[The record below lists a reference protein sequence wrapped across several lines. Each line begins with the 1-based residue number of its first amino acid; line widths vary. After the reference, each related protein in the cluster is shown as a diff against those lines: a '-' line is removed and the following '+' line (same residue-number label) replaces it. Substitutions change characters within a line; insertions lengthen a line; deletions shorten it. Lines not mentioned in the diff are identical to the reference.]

1 MVRLRRPAGSA
12 ASFAATR
19 ISSLTASLALIV
31 GGSLAAPPAT
41 AVPTE
46 HGTAGIGDSYF
57 PLDGNGGYEVAGYKI
72 RNRYRFTTK
81 HLSGHTT
88 LTVRATQDLSTF
100 SLDFLLP
107 VDRVRIDGR
116 TVPHSRPRP
125 HEVRVAPPTTIAAGE
140 RFRVR
145 VDYAGFPARKWY
157 AGESNWL
164 ADRHEVVAMN
174 QPHMAPWWFPAN
186 DHPADKARMD
196 VAITV
201 PRGNQV
207 FANGRPVSRRLHGNL
222 VTRRWVA
229 REPMATYLAM
239 FAAGKFRVRTGV
251 SDGLPWRAVVSE
263 RLSSSQLRSNMRLMR
278 RTPGVVAGLEKD
290 LGDYP
295 FAQVGGLVTSL
306 DVGFALENQTI
317 PTYPAVGS
325 GFTWLVVHEVAH
337 QWFGDSVALR
347 RWRDIWLNEGAAT
360 FMELRWQ
367 ERHNGRSADSWLRD
381 AYDTPSLGSFWDLP
395 IGNPGANRIFD
406 HRIYERGAMTFQAL
420 RNRVGEDDFWAILQ
434 QWVADHRNGHGT
446 RAAFQ
451 KLAEDVS
458 DEELDGFFDAW
469 LSAGKPANT
478 TENGLG

>member
-1 MVRLRRPAGSA
+1 MLRLRRPAGSA
-12 ASFAATR
+12 AAFAT
-19 ISSLTASLALIV
+19 LALIV
-31 GGSLAAPPAT
+31 AGSLFAPTAT
-41 AVPTE
+41 AVPAE
-46 HGTAGIGDSYF
+46 RGTAGIGDSYF
-57 PLDGNGGYEVAGYKI
+57 PLDGNGGYNVLSYTI
-72 RNRYRFTTK
+72 RNRYRFKTK
-81 HLSGHTT
+81 HLSGRTT
-88 LTVRATQDLSTF
+88 LTVRAKQDLASF

-107 VDRVRIDGR
+107 VERVRIDGR
-116 TVPHSRPRP
+116 TASHSRPRL
-125 HEVRVAPPTTIAAGE
+125 HEVRVTPRATIPAGE
-140 RFRVR
+140 EFRVR
-145 VDYAGFPARKWY
+145 VEYAGFPARKWY

-186 DHPADKARMD
+186 DHPADKATMD

-207 FANGRPVSRRLHGNL
+207 FANGRPVSSRVHGNL

-229 REPMATYLAM
+229 KEPMATYLAM
-239 FAAGKFRVRTGV
+239 FAAGTFQVRSGV
-251 SDGLPWRAVVSE
+251 RDGLPWRAVVSE
-263 RLSSSQLRSNMRLMR
+263 QLSSSQVHANMRLMR

-306 DVGFALENQTI
+306 DVGFALENQTM
-317 PTYPAVGS
+317 PTYPAVGA
-325 GFTWLVVHEVAH
+325 GFTWLVVHELAH

-360 FMELRWQ
+360 FMELRW
-367 ERHNGRSADSWLRD
+367 EETHSGSSADSWLRHKYSS
-381 AYDTPSLGSFWDLP
+381 ALTGFWDLP
-395 IGNPGANRIFD
+395 IGNPGASRIFD
-406 HRIYERGAMTFQAL
+406 HRVYERGAMTFQAL
-420 RNRVGEDDFWAILQ
+420 RNRVGEGDFWAILQ

-451 KLAEDVS
+451 QLAEEVS
-458 DEELDGFFDAW
+458 GEDLDGFFDAW

-478 TENGLG
+478 ADNGLG